1 MTKEIRVIIIG
12 FGIQGKK
19 RNLIAG
25 NDVVCIIDPIV
36 ENMNIKDVRDVPLDS
51 FDAALICTNNKE
63 KIGIIRYLLSNN
75 KNILVEKPF
84 ISNTT
89 NDLVELSH
97 EIDKKKLCCYTAYN
111 HRFEPHFINMKN
123 IVQSEKLGKLYHLRL
138 FYGNG
143 TANLVKNSP
152 WRDKN
157 TGVLCDLGSH
167 LFDTLAFWIN
177 DIKNYQFV
185 VTRAE
190 KKENSTFD
198 HVVINNVAKKN
209 QISIELEMSLISWK
223 NTFTCDFFG
232 EKGSAHIN
240 SLCKWGPSEFI
251 HRSRIY
257 PSGKPNEKKITLEQN
272 DPTWSQEY
280 KHFLDICKTNQTY
293 NIEKDI
299 WINETLLKLSD
310 QVNIREIV

>member
-1 MTKEIRVIIIG
+1 MAKKIKVVIIG

-19 RNLIAG
+19 RNLVAG
-25 NDVVCIIDPIV
+25 SDVVSIIDPLV
-36 ENMNIKDVRDVPLDS
+36 ENINLKDIKDAPLGS
-51 FDAALICTNNKE
+51 FDAALICTGDKE
-63 KIGIIRYLLSNN
+63 KIGIINYLLRNN
-75 KNILVEKPF
+75 KKILVEKPLV
-84 ISNTT
+84 SNST
-89 NDLVELSH
+89 NDLIKLSR

-123 IVQSEKLGKLYHLRL
+123 IIQSKQLGKLYHLRL

-143 TANLVKNSP
+143 TAKLVRNSP

-167 LFDTLAFWIN
+167 LFDTLAFWID
-177 DIKNYQFV
+177 DIKNYEFV
-185 VTRAE
+185 ITRAE

-198 HVVINNVAKKN
+198 HIVINNVVKEN
-209 QISIELEMSLISWK
+209 QISIELEMSLLSWK

-251 HRSRIY
+251 HRSRVF
-257 PSGKPNEKKITLEQN
+257 PSGKPNENKITLEQN
-272 DPTWSQEY
+272 DPTWIEEY
-280 KHFLDICKTNQTY
+280 KHFLDICKTNQTQ

-299 WINETLLKLSD
+299 WINETLLNLSH
-310 QVNIREIV
+310 QVNIREII